1 MTRSIVSR
9 SARRAGRTV
18 LGRLFPDRFGP
29 RRYQSIVEEYR
40 VSGLIEEDGS
50 VPLVWWP
57 VAPNFGDLLSP
68 WLIEKMTGLPAARPT
83 TGGPSYV
90 SIGSVIKRALPG
102 SLVWGTGSFGQEAES
117 EFQKDATYL
126 AVRGPLT
133 RARLLSHGIPC
144 PPVYGDP
151 ALLAPLYYFPKVE
164 KTHEIGVI
172 VRWSERKWQKVEP
185 GPGVKL
191 IDFGTDKIEE
201 TIDAILSCKR
211 VVTSSL
217 HGLIVADAYGI
228 PSAWLASGTPKG
240 RDFKFHD
247 YNLSVNK
254 HRNPKKYDLAA
265 HPMTVERLDQVFDF
279 DGRSIEYDYRR
290 LLDACPF
297 LERV

>member
-1 MTRSIVSR
+1 MTRSLVSR
-9 SARRAGRTV
+9 SARRAARTI
-18 LGRLFPDRFGP
+18 LGRWMPDRFGP
-29 RRYQSIVEEYR
+29 GRYRSIADEYR
-40 VSGLIEEDGS
+40 VSDLVVEDGK

-68 WLIEKMTGLPAARPT
+68 WLIEKMTGIPAGKPRP
-83 TGGPSYV
+83 GGPSYV

-102 SLVWGTGSFGQEAES
+102 SLVWGTGMFGQEAET
-117 EFQKDATYL
+117 ELQPDATYL

-133 RARLLSHGIPC
+133 RARLLSHGMSC
-144 PPVYGDP
+144 PEVYGDP
-151 ALLAPLYYFPKVE
+151 ALLAPLYYHPEVK

-185 GPGVKL
+185 GPGVRL

-228 PSAWLASGTPKG
+228 PSAWLASTTPKG

-254 HRNPKKYDLAA
+254 HRTPKKYDLAA
-265 HPMTVERLDQVFDF
+265 HPLTVEQLDKVFDF
-279 DGRSIEYDYRR
+279 DGRAIEFHDRR